1 MDKLGLNIR
10 MVRLK
15 INRDHLESCRVRDD
29 NYSLVSIY
37 RYRRN
42 GMDGCARLHI
52 GALLA
57 MLLHWADIFGHHA
70 AGHITLIAMQ

>member
-1 MDKLGLNIR
+1 MDLNIR

-15 INRDHLESCRVRDD
+15 INRDHLDCCRVRDD
-29 NYSLVSIY
+29 DYLLVSVY

-42 GMDGCARLHI
+42 GMNGCARLHT

-57 MLLHWADIFGHHA
+57 LLLQGAGIFGHRA
-70 AGHITLIAMQ
+70 AGYITLIAMQ

>member
-15 INRDHLESCRVRDD
+15 INRDHLDCCRIRDD
-29 NYSLVSIY
+29 NYLLVSIY

-42 GMDGCARLHI
+42 GMDRCARLHT

-57 MLLHWADIFGHHA
+57 LLLHGAGIFGRYA
-70 AGHITLIAMQ
+70 AGHITLIGMQ